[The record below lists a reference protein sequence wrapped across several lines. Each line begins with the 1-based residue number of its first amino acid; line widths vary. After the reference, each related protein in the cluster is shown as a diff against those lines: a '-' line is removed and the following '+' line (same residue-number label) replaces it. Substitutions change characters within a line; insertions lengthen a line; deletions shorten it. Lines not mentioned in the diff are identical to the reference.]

1 MSLGQTLHPHDFKFQ
16 LMPKRRLRAAITFW
30 AMAIRMREEANDLY
44 TYITKKEKKYTNRM
58 KQKKEKRTLDI
69 WQRAL
74 KQ

>member
-1 MSLGQTLHPHDFKFQ
+1 
-16 LMPKRRLRAAITFW
+16 
-30 AMAIRMREEANDLY
+30 MAIRMREEANDLY

-58 KQKKEKRTLDI
+58 KQKRKKRRTLDI